1 MSKTYLV
8 LNKNLCNFCSFPTCI
23 CEDSSQYLLG
33 NLSTE
38 LRLIAHTYMYIDMK
52 ELCQYEGVVDMKELC

>member
-1 MSKTYLV
+1 MSETYLV

-38 LRLIAHTYMYIDMK
+38 IRLIAHTYMYIEMK
-52 ELCQYEGVVDMKELC
+52 ELC